1 MTNQTFCYMKRL
13 ILGISREK
21 GLSVVDALFEA
32 YHSFVSDLID
42 DYNGSFYYDPPQNIL
57 NAYLYTEIE

>member
-42 DYNGSFYYDPPQNIL
+42 DYNGNFYYDPPQNIL